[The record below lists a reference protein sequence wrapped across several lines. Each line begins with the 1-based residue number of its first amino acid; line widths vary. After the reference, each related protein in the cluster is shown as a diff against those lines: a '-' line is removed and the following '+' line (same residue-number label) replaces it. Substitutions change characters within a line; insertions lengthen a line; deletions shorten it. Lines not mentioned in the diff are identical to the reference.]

1 MDSLGISNRR
11 DLREVHSIL
20 IKERRSLLSS
30 GVNSCD
36 VKIKATSL
44 YVPNSLYGEVVYK
57 SFVHVNPP
65 TVQLP
70 TVPSS
75 TAPIVPPTD
84 QLPTSHTA
92 SDGFAPSSCFPS

>member
-1 MDSLGISNRR
+1 MGSLTQNYT
-11 DLREVHSIL
+11 E
-20 IKERRSLLSS
+20 
-30 GVNSCD
+30 NC
-36 VKIKATSL
+36 ATSL
-44 YVPNSLYGEVVYK
+44 YVRNSLYGEVVYK

-65 TVQLP
+65 TIQLP

-92 SDGFAPSSCFPS
+92 SDGFAPSSAAPASPLDTASDSASGFFQ